1 MGSRRIFNIKLKFG
15 VDKCYDMWYSSI
27 VKR

>member
-1 MGSRRIFNIKLKFG
+1 MGSRRIFNIKLKLG
-15 VDKCYDMWYSSI
+15 VDKHYDMWYSSI